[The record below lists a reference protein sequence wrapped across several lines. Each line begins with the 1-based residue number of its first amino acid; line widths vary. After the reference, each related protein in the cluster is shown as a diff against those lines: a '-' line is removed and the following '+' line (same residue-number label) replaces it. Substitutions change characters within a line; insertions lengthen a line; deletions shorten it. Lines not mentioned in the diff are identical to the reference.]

1 MGVFMLNVF
10 VRPVSRRKFFAVLGL
25 LAFLAPAAFAADWE
39 KEADRF
45 LSAMES
51 GEALPLPED
60 VPPEERTPENA
71 YKVQKILFEKLIRKG
86 ETIAGFKGAL
96 TAPAQMQR
104 FGADRPASAP
114 LFKSGFIEAG
124 PSETPEL
131 RPFKGMML
139 EVEWAFR
146 TALPIAA
153 PVKDE
158 AALKK
163 LIAGVHPSIE
173 VPQVYFADMS
183 KVGFFDIVAA
193 GIGSRLFLVGPSFPA
208 DAAGLDQVKVR
219 LDRDGTLVNEGVSTD
234 ALGGQWKALL
244 WLVNNT
250 LEQGYTIE
258 AGQYLLTGALGKM
271 IPAEAG
277 TYKADYSFAALTFK
291 VTEP

>member
-1 MGVFMLNVF
+1 MWL
-10 VRPVSRRKFFAVLGL
+10 RRRFSILFAVAYL
-25 LAFLAPAAFAADWE
+25 LALFASASLAAGDWE

-51 GEALPLPED
+51 GEPLPILETA
-60 VPPEERTPENA
+60 PEERTPENA

-86 ETIAGFKGAL
+86 ESIAGFKGAL

-104 FGADRPASAP
+104 FGADRPASSP
-114 LFKSGFIEAG
+114 LFKSGLIEAD
-124 PSETPEL
+124 SAKMVEL
-131 RPFKGMML
+131 RPFTGMML
-139 EVEWAFR
+139 ETELAFK
-146 TALPIAA
+146 TALPVTA

-158 AALKK
+158 EELKK
-163 LIAGVHPSIE
+163 LIASVHPSIE

-193 GIGSRLFLVGPSFPA
+193 GIGSRLFLIGPSFP
-208 DAAGLDQVKVR
+208 LDNIELDKIEVK
-219 LDRDGTLVNEGVSTD
+219 LERDGTSVNEGVSTD

-258 AGQYLLTGALGKM
+258 AGQYLMTGALGRM

-277 TYKADYSFAALTFK
+277 TYKANFPFATLTFK
-291 VTEP
+291 VLE

>member
-1 MGVFMLNVF
+1 MWSMRSNKRFSAL
-10 VRPVSRRKFFAVLGL
+10 FAVICL
-25 LAFLAPAAFAADWE
+25 LALFAPAAFAAGDWE
-39 KEADRF
+39 KEANRI

-51 GEALPLPED
+51 GEPLPLLEN
-60 VPPEERTPENA
+60 VPPEERTAENA
-71 YKVQKILFEKLIRKG
+71 SKVQKILFEKLIRKG
-86 ETIAGFKGAL
+86 ESIAGFKGAL
-96 TAPAQMQR
+96 TAPAQMRR

-114 LFKSGFIEAG
+114 LFKSGFVEAN
-124 PSETPEL
+124 PSKPVEL

-139 EVEWAFR
+139 EVELAFR
-146 TALPIAA
+146 TALPVAA

-158 AALKK
+158 EALKK
-163 LIAGVHPSIE
+163 LIASVHPSIE

-208 DAAGLDQVKVR
+208 GTDLGQIAVK
-219 LDRDGTLVNEGVSTD
+219 LDRDGTLVNEGVSAD

-250 LEQGYTIE
+250 LSQGYTLE
-258 AGQYLLTGALGKM
+258 AGQYLMTGALGKM
-271 IPAEAG
+271 IPAQPG

-291 VTEP
+291 VLE